1 MATDPLLCVHISEEC
16 PIENTTYG
24 YRVNLWVNC
33 LFAAIFTIAFFANIW
48 LGLRYRIRAYAVV
61 LSLGCLAQVVGYGG
75 RIGMH
80 FLPFNAM
87 PFQIQVCCLIIG
99 PAFNSAAIY
108 LMLKHI
114 VTIFGPQW
122 SLLKPKQYTI
132 LFISADIVSL
142 VLQAAGG
149 GIAATARIGDKDAV
163 NMGNS
168 IMMAG
173 IAFQVVTL
181 SIFALLA
188 LLFTVR
194 RLRAMKSVPL
204 AGDALQI
211 WQSSRFRWFIGGVF
225 VAFLTIYIR
234 CVYRI
239 AEMQG
244 GWGSELMKEE
254 VPFIILEGLLV
265 TPKPPSQPQLDSNT
279 VNYRMIVIATSAQTI
294 LHPGPMFP
302 SFAEPRLKLGR

>member
-1 MATDPLLCVHISEEC
+1 
-16 PIENTTYG
+16 
-24 YRVNLWVNC
+24 
-33 LFAAIFTIAFFANIW
+33 AI
-48 LGLRYRIRAYAVV
+48 
-61 LSLGCLAQVVGYGG
+61 
-75 RIGMH
+75 
-80 FLPFNAM
+80 

-114 VTIFGPQW
+114 VAVFGPQW

-132 LFISADIVSL
+132 LFIGADIVSL
-142 VLQAAGG
+142 ILQAAGG
-149 GIAATARIGDKDAV
+149 GIAATARIGDKDTV

-181 SIFALLA
+181 TIFALLA

-194 RLRAMKSVPL
+194 RLQAASSFPL
-204 AGDALQI
+204 TGNTLQI
-211 WQSSRFRWFIGGVF
+211 WQSSKFRCFICGVF

-244 GWGSELMKEE
+244 GWGSKLMKEE
-254 VPFIILEGLLV
+254 VPFIILEGL
-265 TPKPPSQPQLDSNT
+265 
-279 VNYRMIVIATSAQTI
+279 MIVMATSAQTI
-294 LHPGPMFP
+294 LHPGPLFP
-302 SFAEPRLKLGR
+302 SFAEPRLKLGGSFLFTE